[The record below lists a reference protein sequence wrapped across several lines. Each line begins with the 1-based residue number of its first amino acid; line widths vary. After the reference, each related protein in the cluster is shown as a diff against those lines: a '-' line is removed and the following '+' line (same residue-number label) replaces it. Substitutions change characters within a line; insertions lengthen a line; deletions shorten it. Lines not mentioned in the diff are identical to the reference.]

1 MAFLTVAFF
10 GDWSDL
16 RSWRSGLGGLVDA
29 AYPFP
34 VHLTTMN
41 LVGSRTGQW
50 GAGCLMH
57 GVVSYLYLITHA
69 LMKAYMWSVR
79 YFLGKWMILWGG
91 PGHKEAACSIQL
103 L

>member
-1 MAFLTVAFF
+1 MLALSSLDLRLYFVQHLEAVLPSARLYNVIVLLATMAFLTVAFF

-29 AYPFP
+29 AYPSP

-50 GAGCLMH
+50 GARA
-57 GVVSYLYLITHA
+57 A
-69 LMKAYMWSVR
+69 LCTVLSP
-79 YFLGKWMILWGG
+79 I
-91 PGHKEAACSIQL
+91 CT
-103 L
+103 